1 MKSKIFYLIIT
12 LTVISCMSDRTLTE
26 FDLSNIK
33 KIIISNKGY
42 KEIPNIAD
50 NAKIIDSIEINNL
63 IGLFKKSE
71 QLADGIIASNK
82 GYIRLELQKT
92 DGKNITILNF
102 YSNSNGQIILLEDD
116 KGISRFR
123 NDQFFEAVQ
132 SILKKIGVK

>member
-1 MKSKIFYLIIT
+1 
-12 LTVISCMSDRTLTE
+12 MSDRSLNE

-42 KEIPNIAD
+42 KEIPNMAD
-50 NAKIIDSIEINNL
+50 NAIIIDSIEINKL

-71 QLADGIIASNK
+71 QLADGTISSNK

-92 DGKNITILNF
+92 DKKNITIQNF

-132 SILKKIGVK
+132 RALKKGL